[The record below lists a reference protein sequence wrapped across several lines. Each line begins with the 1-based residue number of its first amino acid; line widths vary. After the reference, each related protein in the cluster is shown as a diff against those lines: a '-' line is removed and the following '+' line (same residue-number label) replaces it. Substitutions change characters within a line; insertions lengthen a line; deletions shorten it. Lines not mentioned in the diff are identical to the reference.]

1 MCIIIQQKINLLKF
15 FLSTGKK
22 VFSHVLYISYRM
34 EKNMQL
40 AIGKELDSHDK
51 IYKPD
56 FNSKSG
62 RELLAFYL
70 QTKFKQ
76 IFLFDKKQPT
86 PIINNIHPD
95 FINKFT
101 RRIINKPTKR
111 LLIGVTGESASG
123 KSTICHEIKN
133 VIEQLSMPVTV
144 LSTDNY
150 FNDISV
156 LINQYGSFD
165 NLRDNGY
172 DVDAP
177 SSFQLDI
184 LRSDLEDLSDGLDI
198 KAPMYL
204 PNGTGVSM
212 PKALDVPSKKIIVV
226 EGIATMY
233 ENVKDIFDI
242 KIYVETENNLRK
254 NRFMNR
260 AVEERNQSKEN
271 AQKHWNYISKA
282 GERYVKPFRREADIV
297 INGNSDLKYFA
308 QMLEYIYEITQFQG

>member
-1 MCIIIQQKINLLKF
+1 
-15 FLSTGKK
+15 
-22 VFSHVLYISYRM
+22 
-34 EKNMQL
+34 MQL
-40 AIGKELDSHDK
+40 LIGKELNSNDK
-51 IYKPD
+51 IFKPD

-70 QTKFKQ
+70 QTKFRQ
-76 IFLFDKKQPT
+76 IFLFDKKQDN
-86 PIINNIHPD
+86 PIINQINPD
-95 FINKFT
+95 FINRFSK
-101 RRIINKPTKR
+101 RLINKPTKR

-156 LINQYGSFD
+156 LINKYGSFD

-212 PKALDVPSKKIIVV
+212 PKAIDIHSQKIIVV

-233 ENVKDIFDI
+233 DTVKDVFDI
-242 KIYVETENNLRK
+242 KIYVETENTIRK
-254 NRFMNR
+254 QRFMNR
-260 AVEERNQSKEN
+260 AVEERNQSEDN
-271 AQKHWNYISKA
+271 ALKHWQYIAEA
-282 GERYVKPFRREADIV
+282 GEKYVKPFRKEADLV

-308 QMLEYIYEITQFQG
+308 QMLEYIHEITNNFQ

>member
-1 MCIIIQQKINLLKF
+1 
-15 FLSTGKK
+15 
-22 VFSHVLYISYRM
+22 
-34 EKNMQL
+34 MQL
-40 AIGKELDSHDK
+40 LIGKELNSNDK
-51 IYKPD
+51 IFKPD

-70 QTKFKQ
+70 QTKFRQ
-76 IFLFDKKQPT
+76 IFLFDKKQEN
-86 PIINNIHPD
+86 PIINQINPD
-95 FINKFT
+95 FINRFSK
-101 RRIINKPTKR
+101 RLINKPTKR

-150 FNDISV
+150 FNYISV
-156 LINQYGSFD
+156 LINKHGSFD
-165 NLRDNGY
+165 NLRHNEY

-212 PKALDVPSKKIIVV
+212 PKAIDIHSQKIIVV

-233 ENVKDIFDI
+233 DAVKDVFDI
-242 KIYVETENNLRK
+242 KIYVETENSIRK
-254 NRFMNR
+254 ERFMNR
-260 AVEERNQSKEN
+260 AVEERNQSEDN
-271 AQKHWNYISKA
+271 AQKHWNYITEA
-282 GERYVKPFRREADIV
+282 GEKYVKPFRKEADLV

-308 QMLEYIYEITQFQG
+308 QMLEYIHEITNNFQ

>member
-1 MCIIIQQKINLLKF
+1 MQQL
-15 FLSTGKK
+15 T
-22 VFSHVLYISYRM
+22 
-34 EKNMQL
+34 
-40 AIGKELDSHDK
+40 IGKELNSNDK

-70 QTKFKQ
+70 QTKFRQ
-76 IFLFDKKQPT
+76 IFLYDKKQET
-86 PIINNIHPD
+86 PIINQVNPD
-95 FINKFT
+95 FIDKFS
-101 RRIINKPTKR
+101 RRLINKPAKR

-150 FNDISV
+150 FNDISA
-156 LINQYGSFD
+156 LINKYGSFD

-177 SSFQLDI
+177 TSFQLDT
-184 LRSDLEDLSDGLDI
+184 LRSDLEDLADGLNI

-212 PKALDVPSKKIIVV
+212 PKAIDINSQKIIVV

-233 ENVKDIFDI
+233 DDVKDVFDI
-242 KIYVETENNLRK
+242 KIYVETENDLRK
-254 NRFMNR
+254 SRFMGR
-260 AVEERNQSKEN
+260 AVEERNQSIEN
-271 AQKHWNYISKA
+271 AEKHWNYIAEA
-282 GERYVKPFRREADIV
+282 GEKYVKPFRKDADLV
-297 INGNSDLKYFA
+297 INGNSNLKYFA
-308 QMLEYIYEITQFQG
+308 QMLEYIHEITNNFQG

>member
-1 MCIIIQQKINLLKF
+1 
-15 FLSTGKK
+15 
-22 VFSHVLYISYRM
+22 
-34 EKNMQL
+34 MQL
-40 AIGKELDSHDK
+40 LIGKELNSNDK

-56 FNSKSG
+56 LNSKSG

-70 QTKFKQ
+70 QTKFRQ
-76 IFLFDKKQPT
+76 IFLFDKKQPI
-86 PIINNIHPD
+86 PIINSINHD
-95 FINKFT
+95 FIDKFL
-101 RRIINKPTKR
+101 RRLINKPTKR

-133 VIEQLSMPVTV
+133 VIEQLSMPVTI

-156 LINQYGSFD
+156 LINKYGSFD

-177 SSFQLDI
+177 SSFQLDV
-184 LRSDLEDLSDGLDI
+184 LRSDLVDLSDGLDI

-212 PKALDVPSKKIIVV
+212 PKALDVHSQKIIVV

-233 ENVKDIFDI
+233 DSVKDIFDI

-254 NRFMNR
+254 ERFLNR
-260 AVEERNQSKEN
+260 AVEERNQSEEN
-271 AQKHWNYISKA
+271 AQKHWNYITEA
-282 GERYVKPFRREADIV
+282 GEKYVKPFRKEADLV

-308 QMLEYIYEITQFQG
+308 HMLEYIYEITNNFQ

>member
-1 MCIIIQQKINLLKF
+1 MELL
-15 FLSTGKK
+15 
-22 VFSHVLYISYRM
+22 
-34 EKNMQL
+34 
-40 AIGKELDSHDK
+40 IGKELNPNDK
-51 IYKPD
+51 IFKPD

-70 QTKFKQ
+70 QTKFRQ
-76 IFLFDKKQPT
+76 IFLYDKKQPI
-86 PIINNIHPD
+86 PLINNINPD
-95 FINKFT
+95 FINRFSK
-101 RRIINKPTKR
+101 RLINNPSKR

-150 FNDISV
+150 FNDIST
-156 LINQYGSFD
+156 LINKYGTFD

-177 SSFQLDI
+177 TSFQLDI
-184 LRSDLEDLSDGLDI
+184 LHSDLEDLSDGLDI

-204 PNGTGVSM
+204 PNGTGISM
-212 PKALDVPSKKIIVV
+212 PKAIDVPSQKIIVV

-233 ENVKDIFDI
+233 EGVKDVFDI
-242 KIYVETENNLRK
+242 KIYVETENELRK
-254 NRFMNR
+254 SRFMNR
-260 AVEERNQSKEN
+260 AVEERNQSEEN
-271 AQKHWNYISKA
+271 AEKHWHYIAEA
-282 GERYVKPFRREADIV
+282 GEKYVKPFRKEADLV

-308 QMLEYIYEITQFQG
+308 QMLEYIHEITNNFEQ

>member
-1 MCIIIQQKINLLKF
+1 
-15 FLSTGKK
+15 
-22 VFSHVLYISYRM
+22 
-34 EKNMQL
+34 MQL
-40 AIGKELDSHDK
+40 LIRNELNTNEK
-51 IYKPD
+51 IFKPD

-76 IFLFDKKQPT
+76 IFIYDKKQET
-86 PIINNIHPD
+86 PIINNMNPD
-95 FINKFT
+95 FINRFT
-101 RRIINKPTKR
+101 KRLINKPTKR

-133 VIEQLSMPVTV
+133 VIEQLSMPVAV

-150 FNDISV
+150 FNDISS
-156 LINQYGSFD
+156 LINKYGSFD

-177 SSFQLDI
+177 TSFQLDI
-184 LRSDLEDLSDGLDI
+184 LRSDLEDLSDGLNI

-212 PKALDVPSKKIIVV
+212 PKAIDVKSQKIIVV

-233 ENVKDIFDI
+233 DAVKDVFDI
-242 KIYVETENNLRK
+242 KIYVETENELRK
-254 NRFMNR
+254 NRFLNR
-260 AVEERNQSKEN
+260 AVEERNQSIEN
-271 AQKHWNYISKA
+271 AQKHWNYIAQA
-282 GERYVKPFRREADIV
+282 GEKYVKPFRKEADLV

-308 QMLEYIYEITQFQG
+308 QMLEYIHEITNNFEGSV

>member
-15 FLSTGKK
+15 FLFTGKK

-101 RRIINKPTKR
+101 KRIINKPTKR